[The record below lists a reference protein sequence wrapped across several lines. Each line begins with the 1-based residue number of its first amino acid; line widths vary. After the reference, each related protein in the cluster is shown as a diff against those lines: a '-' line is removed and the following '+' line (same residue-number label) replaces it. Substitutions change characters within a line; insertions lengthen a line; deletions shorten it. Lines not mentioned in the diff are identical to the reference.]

1 MRYRMNFYGK
11 YLCFSLVVLMF
22 ASCNSWLDVEPKSQV
37 KDKDLYSSESG
48 FKEALAGVYS
58 IMTQEYLYGKEL
70 TFGMLGV
77 LAQEWDY
84 EPSEYADDKL
94 YKYESTKPE
103 VRIDSIWCGLY
114 NAIANANKL
123 LEEID
128 AKQSKFTGV
137 NYEVI
142 KGEALALRAYLH
154 FDLLRVFGASY
165 AEKPDKM
172 AIPYVT
178 AYTSDVFPQRTVT
191 EVIGKVLEDLTTASE
206 YLKND
211 PMYTGKAVTETDDN
225 GYLLNRQVHLN
236 YYAVKGLMAR
246 VYLYKKD
253 YTNAARCASEVVESG
268 KFEWVEQANLT
279 NENMADVS
287 FSTEHLFALNVVTL
301 GNRAEKYFSGS
312 SSFFAMDEATLLD
325 YYGSAQDYRYLYQ
338 FKSGTGLSSTM
349 RYIKKYD
356 QLEGD
361 GTTAWPA
368 SYRNKMPLIRLSEM
382 YYILAECRHYT
393 SGDALGALNEVR
405 RHRGVADLGES
416 DVADFGAT
424 LLAEFRKEVVGEGQL
439 FFYYKR
445 VNAESVKRTDADMV
459 GMGLYKLPLPKTELQ
474 NPGWV
479 SNK

>member
-1 MRYRMNFYGK
+1 MRNRINNYGK
-11 YLCFSLVVLMF
+11 YLCFSLVWLVF
-22 ASCNSWLDVEPKSQV
+22 ASCNDWLDVEPKSQV
-37 KDKDLYSSESG
+37 KDKDLFSSESG

-58 IMTQEYLYGKEL
+58 IMTQECLYGKEL

-84 EPSEYADDKL
+84 QPTDYNDDKD
-94 YKYESTKPE
+94 YKYENTRPE
-103 VRIDSIWCGLY
+103 VRIDSIWNGLY

-128 AKQSKFTGV
+128 GKKSMFTGV
-137 NYEVI
+137 NYDVI
-142 KGEALALRAYLH
+142 KGEALAARAFLH
-154 FDLLRVFGASY
+154 FDLLRLFGASY
-165 AEKPDKM
+165 AENPTKM

-191 EVIGKVLEDLTTASE
+191 DVLGMVLEDLKVASD
-206 YLKND
+206 YLKSD
-211 PMYTGKAVTETDDN
+211 PLYTGKAVSETDDN

-253 YTNAARCASEVVESG
+253 YANAALCATEVVESG
-268 KFEWVEQANLT
+268 KFKWVEQSNLT
-279 NENMADVS
+279 NEKTADLS

-312 SSFFAMDEATLLD
+312 NSIFAVEETTLLD

-338 FKSGTGLSSTM
+338 FKTGTGLNNTL
-349 RYIKKYD
+349 RYLKKYD
-356 QLEGD
+356 QLDGEGS
-361 GTTAWPA
+361 TAWSA
-368 SYRNKMPLIRLSEM
+368 SYRNKMPLLRLSEM
-382 YYILAECRHYT
+382 YYILAECRYHT

-405 RHRGVADLGES
+405 RHRGIADLSE
-416 DVADFGAT
+416 ADMVSFDAV
-424 LLAEFRKEVVGEGQL
+424 LLTEFRKEIIGEGQL
-439 FFYYKR
+439 FFHYKR
-445 VNAESVKRTDADMV
+445 LNSATIKRTDADV
-459 GMGLYKLPLPKTELQ
+459 IGLGIYKLPMPKAELQ